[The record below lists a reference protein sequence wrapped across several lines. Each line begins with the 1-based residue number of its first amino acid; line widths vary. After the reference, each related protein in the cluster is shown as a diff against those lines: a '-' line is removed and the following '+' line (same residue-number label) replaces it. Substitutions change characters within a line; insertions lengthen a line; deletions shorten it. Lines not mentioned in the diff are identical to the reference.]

1 VSASPSEL
9 VAVYGTLKQG
19 ECNHHLLAESRWL
32 GRVVLR
38 HLHLYDLGPYPMAVV
53 CADPLSTVSAELYAV
68 SAAVLARLD
77 DLEDHPRE
85 YERRQFDLQDGR
97 RAWVYVGRQ
106 TQVRGYPLLV
116 DGVWRG
122 RS

>member
-1 VSASPSEL
+1 MSAFPVEL

-19 ECNHHLLAESRWL
+19 ECNHHLLAEGRWL
-32 GRVVLR
+32 GRAVLR
-38 HLHLYDLGPYPMAVV
+38 HLQLYDLGPYPMAVES
-53 CADPLSTVSAELYAV
+53 ADPASTVSAELYGV

-85 YERRQFDLQDGR
+85 YERRLFDLQDGR
-97 RAWVYVGRQ
+97 LVWVYVGRPA
-106 TQVRGYPLLV
+106 QVRGCPLLV
-116 DGVWRG
+116 HGVWRG